1 MQLCYTDTGR
11 LTWITSTGSTLP
23 HFPKQLGVPI
33 KRDIFVL
40 TLKNITGQ
48 TNNIYQST
56 AYAPYVPLY
65 YSGES
70 IICTDN
76 VESVTGQLTIGRL
89 VNGMNCE

>member
-1 MQLCYTDTGR
+1 MFTCVTNTGR
-11 LTWITSTGSTLP
+11 LTWKTSTGLTLP
-23 HFPKQLGVPI
+23 YFSDQLGIPF
-33 KRDIFVL
+33 KRDIFIL
-40 TLKNITGQ
+40 TLQSITGQ